1 MEYYDN
7 KIQDAPLKDINKFRV
22 TPWPGLQYCPI
33 ANADD
38 PEVPFAEGID
48 HNEMVEEDLENRS
61 FEDKRIQHL
70 DFRNTSFSEAILKGA
85 LTAKKQEQQEDA

>member
-1 MEYYDN
+1 MEYYEN

-33 ANADD
+33 ADADD

-48 HNEMVEEDLENRS
+48 HNEMVEEDFS
-61 FEDKRIQHL
+61 
-70 DFRNTSFSEAILKGA
+70 TSKVKELISQGETKTIEELAS
-85 LTAKKQEQQEDA
+85 TKK